1 MGKVLGVGVITG
13 GPCGGKTTAKSAAQ
27 QWGSDHGIRV
37 LFMPETAT
45 LTIMAG
51 IPDIGEIARTQP
63 DRYYLLEKSMFHLQR
78 HFRKYV
84 QYLAKCFEEDVLILF
99 DRAEMDIAS
108 YMEPSDFE
116 TLLAETKLTYH
127 DVRDSYDFVIHL
139 VTAANGAAEHYS
151 SDNNEARYETVEE
164 AIESD
169 NRTLDAWVGHPH
181 LHIIDNST
189 DFEGKIGRVIRILEK
204 QVGAPVEIERKFLVS
219 NPDLSHPVLRNARK
233 VQIEQTYLV
242 TDDPDEELRVRK
254 RSVEGSTTY
263 YWTQKKRLSS
273 GKKEE
278 RERTI
283 SAREYHQLYRARDV
297 AKKTIKKTRY
307 CFPSGS
313 TYCELDVFQNPKNLA
328 ILEVEL
334 YEEGLEVNLP
344 SFLGEAREV
353 TDALEYHNSELAKA

>member
-1 MGKVLGVGVITG
+1 MGRVLGVGVITG

-45 LTIMAG
+45 ITIMAG
-51 IPDIGEIARTQP
+51 IPDIGDIARNRP
-63 DRYYLLEKSMFHLQR
+63 DQYYMLEKSMFHLQR
-78 HFRKYV
+78 HFRKYAN
-84 QYLAKCFEEDVLILF
+84 YLAQCFEEDVLILF
-99 DRAEMDIAS
+99 DRAEMDISS
-108 YMEPSDFE
+108 YMTEPDFE
-116 TLLAETKLTYH
+116 TLLAETGLTYH

-139 VTAANGAAEHYS
+139 VTAADGAAEHYS
-151 SDNNEARYETVEE
+151 SDNNEARYETVDE

-169 NRTLDAWVGHPH
+169 RRTLGAWVGHPH

-204 QVGAPVEIERKFLVS
+204 QVGAPVEIERKFLVES
-219 NPDLSHPVLRNARK
+219 PDLTHPVLASARK
-233 VQIEQTYLV
+233 VQIEQTYLG
-242 TDDPDEELRVRK
+242 TDDPSEELRVRK
-254 RSVEGSTTY
+254 RTVEGSTTY
-263 YWTQKKRLSS
+263 YLTQKKRLS
-273 GKKEE
+273 GGTKEE

-283 SAREYHQLYRARDV
+283 TAREYAQLIRTRDPER
-297 AKKTIKKTRY
+297 KTISKTRY
-307 CFPSGS
+307 CFPNGS

-344 SFLGEAREV
+344 NFLGEAREV
-353 TDALEYHNSELAKA
+353 TDALEYHNSELART